1 MRKIK
6 LSFSDKWILT
16 KGREKNLPIPAF
28 IAYCKEKFGREIK
41 IVKSTHTTCE
51 ILVDGSISVD
61 DVLESVK
68 EILSAKMNID
78 ISSDIV
84 DFCVCENE
92 DDNFSQAPD
101 TEENTNNAEED
112 FSGFFKKKDKPQTP
126 PAAETDGIYVKN
138 NSFQSDNASD
148 VSIGVNTK
156 KCDTTETVNTLVG
169 AFEFKAII
177 HELRMIAPGV
187 NKNNTHKAFS
197 FQNYLFSINDGYGLS
212 TYLELLSRTLSEN
225 KLVESSAEIEVLELK
240 VPLPTPHIPDPF
252 GQVREFLSTGLSK
265 DFRKVICIDIS
276 EWMLKLED
284 TEFRNF
290 LKDIEKNAETNIFVF
305 RVPFLEDDTLCDVEA
320 ILNDIL
326 FVRSIKFPPMDMSE
340 LLECGR
346 RQLAAYNYTADE
358 TAWKIFESR
367 LIEEKSDGRFY
378 GINTVKKVIN
388 EMIYRKQITDAQ
400 NGTSGTN
407 ISSEDIEGLSKS
419 MNGKQYTGLDALR
432 DMVGMDS
439 IIKTIEEILV
449 QIDLSKKNTLG
460 SPCIHMRFVGY
471 PGTGKTTVA
480 RILGTVLK
488 ENGVLRN
495 GHFFEYTGR
504 DLCGRYVGET
514 APKTAA
520 ICRDAYGSVLFIDEA
535 YSLFRDEHSNAD
547 YGREAL
553 DTLIAEMEN
562 HRDDLVVIMAGYP
575 DEMGTLLKGNSG
587 LESRMPYEISFPN
600 YTREQLYQIF
610 VKMVGK
616 KVAYKEG
623 FMEAAEEYFNN
634 LSDET
639 LADKTFSNA
648 RFVRNLFERSCAK
661 AGRRQMLENNP
672 TFELAREDF
681 LAASSDSSFSKL
693 LKKTNSAK
701 RIGF

>member
-16 KGREKNLPIPAF
+16 QSREKTLPIPAF

-41 IVKSTHTTCE
+41 VVTSSHTSCE

-61 DVLESVK
+61 DISASVK
-68 EILSAKMNID
+68 EILSTKMNID
-78 ISSDIV
+78 INAGIV
-84 DFCVCENE
+84 DFCVSENE
-92 DDNFSQAPD
+92 NDESAKP
-101 TEENTNNAEED
+101 ENTNNTASNAEDE
-112 FSGFFKKKDKPQTP
+112 FSGFFKKKDKPQEP
-126 PAAETDGIYVKN
+126 PAEETDGIFVKK
-138 NSFQSDNASD
+138 NSVRPDSAEGASVG
-148 VSIGVNTK
+148 VSTR

-177 HELRMIAPGV
+177 HELKMIAPGV
-187 NKNNTHKAFS
+187 NKNGTHKAFS
-197 FQNYLFSINDGYGLS
+197 FQNYLFSINEGYGLS
-212 TYLELLSRTLSEN
+212 TYLEILAKTLFEN
-225 KLVESSAEIEVLELK
+225 KLVQSSTEIEVIELK
-240 VPLPTPHIPDPF
+240 IPLASPHIPDPF
-252 GQVREFLSTGLSK
+252 AQVRELISSGLAK
-265 DFRKVICIDIS
+265 DFQKIICIDIS
-276 EWMLKLED
+276 EWMLKLD
-284 TEFRNF
+284 DVEFRGF
-290 LKDIEKNAETNIFVF
+290 LKDIEKNVEGNVFVF
-305 RVPFLEDDTLCDVEA
+305 RVPFLEDDTLYDVES

-340 LLECGR
+340 LVECGR

-358 TAWKIFESR
+358 AAWKIFESR

-378 GINTVKKVIN
+378 GINTVKKVVN
-388 EMIYRKQITDAQ
+388 EMIYRKQISDAQ
-400 NGTSGTN
+400 NGTCSTN
-407 ISSEDIEGLSKS
+407 ITAADADGLSS
-419 MNGKQYTGLDALR
+419 SVNGKLYTGLDALR
-432 DMVGMDS
+432 DMVGMES

-460 SPCIHMRFVGY
+460 SPCIHMRFVGS

-480 RILGTVLK
+480 RILGNVLK

-575 DEMGTLLKGNSG
+575 DEMATLLKGNSG

-610 VKMVGK
+610 VKMVGTK
-616 KVAYKEG
+616 IACKEG
-623 FMEAAEEYFNN
+623 FFEAAEDYFNN

-672 TFELAREDF
+672 VFELTKEDF

-693 LKKTNSAK
+693 LKRTNSSK